1 MEENNCDMKSMAAYQ
16 RIRDMIIAREKLPG
30 TRLVISELEDEL
42 GIGKGPIREALM
54 RLDRSGL
61 VRNIPYKGAVVAE
74 APRMQEVEIIYEMR
88 VKLETTLALEAMQ
101 NMDEQGIAKLESIL
115 SEMEPGL
122 NHQELC
128 HQDRHFHSQI
138 YEYSRLKHLCL
149 VVDKLMESVDIFLIN
164 RPRDSN
170 YLNRMHVQHTQILDA
185 LKKKDKTMLK
195 ESLKQNIKN
204 GLRLIK
210 KTYSPFM
217 LH

>member
-1 MEENNCDMKSMAAYQ
+1 MEDNNCDMKSLAAYQ
-16 RIRDMIIAREKLPG
+16 RIRDMIISREKLPG
-30 TRLVISELEDEL
+30 TRLVISELQDEL

-74 APRMQEVEIIYEMR
+74 APRMREVEIIYEMR
-88 VKLETTLALEAMQ
+88 VKLETTLALEAMR
-101 NMDEQGIAKLESIL
+101 NIEEQDIAELESIL
-115 SEMEPGL
+115 TEMDQGL
-122 NHQELC
+122 NLQELY
-128 HQDRHFHSQI
+128 HLDRNFHSQL
-138 YEYSRLKHLCL
+138 YGYSKLTHLCL

-164 RPRDSN
+164 RPRGNN
-170 YLNRMHVQHTQILDA
+170 YLNRMHVQHTQIVDA
-185 LKKKDKTMLK
+185 LKNRDTAMLK

>member
-1 MEENNCDMKSMAAYQ
+1 MEDNNCDMKSLAAYQ
-16 RIRDMIIAREKLPG
+16 RIRDMIISREKLPG
-30 TRLVISELEDEL
+30 TRLVISELQDEL

-74 APRMQEVEIIYEMR
+74 APRMREVEIIYEMR
-88 VKLETTLALEAMQ
+88 VKLETTLALEAMR
-101 NMDEQGIAKLESIL
+101 NMDEQDIAKLESIL
-115 SEMEPGL
+115 MEMDQGL
-122 NHQELC
+122 NLQELY
-128 HQDRHFHSQI
+128 HLDRNFHSQL
-138 YEYSRLKHLCL
+138 YGYSKLTHLCL

-164 RPRDSN
+164 RPRGNN
-170 YLNRMHVQHTQILDA
+170 YLNRMHVQHTQIVDA
-185 LKKKDKTMLK
+185 LKNRDTAMLK